1 MSFVN
6 VRLSDRVAFGFTGGP
21 EWYTQIDNL
30 EGGGE
35 VRNAGWKY
43 PRHRYTAQFMN
54 FLDKE
59 RTEIQHAFYA
69 VRGRWLAFRFK
80 DHGDFRAVDEPLAV
94 VEGTRTPAQLTKTY
108 RMGPVHTVRRI
119 QAPVGSTVVV
129 RDAAGDPVA
138 GALDAETGLFTPAS
152 DWGAGQHT
160 WSGEFD
166 VWVRFDNDFNAF
178 AITNKSGESFVGT
191 ADIELVE
198 VKR

>member
-21 EWYTQIDNL
+21 EWFTQITQL

-35 VRNAGWKY
+35 VRNAAWKY
-43 PRHRYTAQFMN
+43 PRHRYTAQFLS
-54 FLDKE
+54 FLDDE
-59 RTEIQHAFYA
+59 RIEILHAFQA

-80 DHGDFRAVDEPLAV
+80 DHGDFRAVDEPIAV
-94 VEGTRTPAQLTKTY
+94 VEGALTPAQLTKTY
-108 RMGPVHTVRRI
+108 RMGPAHTVRRI
-119 QAPVGSTVVV
+119 QAPVGSSVVV
-129 RDAAGDPVA
+129 RDEDGAVVP
-138 GALDAETGLFTPAS
+138 GALDEQTGLFTPAA
-152 DWGAGQHT
+152 DWGAGQYT

-178 AITNKSGESFVGT
+178 SITNKSGGSFVGT